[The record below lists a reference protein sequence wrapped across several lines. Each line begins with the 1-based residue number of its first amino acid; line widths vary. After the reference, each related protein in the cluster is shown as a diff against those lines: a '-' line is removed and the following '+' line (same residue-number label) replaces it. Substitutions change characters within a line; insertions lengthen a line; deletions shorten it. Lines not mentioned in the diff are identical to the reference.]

1 MGDVPCDFKRS
12 FTRPKYTRHN
22 FYVLNC
28 QQNYCF
34 SSFSSQTAVSLV
46 VLWACRFTPPSFII
60 KYLPETIGRSSC
72 HVSGLAQAH
81 GHCFLVH
88 LTSLSKSE
96 QCEAWSPVVASS
108 LCAVCTEICCF
119 LESGN
124 IEFVLQ

>member
-1 MGDVPCDFKRS
+1 MCHVISSVLSHDPSIPGI
-12 FTRPKYTRHN
+12 T

-46 VLWACRFTPPSFII
+46 VLWARRFIYTSII
-60 KYLPETIGRSSC
+60 LYLPDTTGQSSC